1 VRFVTSTVLIGS
13 QEHLAELRA
22 RTELQDATA
31 FSDEETLRALDTIT
45 RQRPKFI
52 ALERT
57 FATGTRGM
65 ALIERIKADPQLV
78 ACEIRIVAHDS
89 GVVRTTV
96 HPSGDTTVAVTG
108 VLQQPAPAFDLSGT
122 RRAPRIRIV
131 DGVEVLLDGFPARL
145 VDLSTLGAQVTSLTV
160 LRPHQRLRLTIPWSE
175 GTIRI
180 SAVVAWAVFEMP
192 PTGAR
197 YRAGM
202 EFVQPDA
209 AVLQRFCD
217 AHAAE

>member
-1 VRFVTSTVLIGS
+1 VTSTVLIGS

-45 RQRPKFI
+45 RQRPKVI

-89 GVVRTTV
+89 GYVRTTV
-96 HPSGDTTVAVTG
+96 HPSTDTTVAVTG
-108 VLQQPAPAFDLSGT
+108 VMQPAPSFDLSGT

-145 VDLSTLGAQVTSLTV
+145 VDLSTLGAQVASPTV
-160 LRPHQRLRLTIPWSE
+160 LRPNQRLRLTIPWTQ
-175 GTIRI
+175 GTIRV

-202 EFVQPDA
+202 EFVQADA
-209 AVLQRFCD
+209 DMLQRFCD
-217 AHAAE
+217 AHAAD